1 MKATVVALPLVIAM
15 AMVPCIARAADFRLA
30 LGTGTPVATIT
41 LPDDWKPQVN
51 AYGVEAT
58 SPDGLSFIVAKI
70 IKPDEKSAS
79 DYNDQTTNYIESQ
92 GVVFP
97 EVKGDDEPKT
107 TDTDTKINGLD
118 TFVSRLDENTTFMG
132 APTTVT
138 YYAIPFGETQTLNVI
153 TRGAKDDKTLVAIVG
168 TIKPL
173 K

>member
-1 MKATVVALPLVIAM
+1 MKAKVFAVLLAVNALAPSFAW
-15 AMVPCIARAADFRLA
+15 AADFRLA
-30 LGTGTPVATIT
+30 LGSGAPVATIT
-41 LPDDWKPQVN
+41 LPDDWKPEAG

-58 SPDGLSFIVAKI
+58 SPDGASFVVAKI

-79 DYNDQTTNYIESQ
+79 DYNDQTTNYIQSQ

-118 TFVSRLDENTTFMG
+118 AFVSRLDENTTFKG

-153 TRGAKDDKTLVAIVG
+153 TRGAKDDKTLAAIVD